1 MNPTPNS
8 RFHLTLAACWIGIAA
23 WLAITIAIT
32 SGEKTSLER
41 KRGADFK
48 ERRELTAQQE
58 RLRTEIGWLGS
69 APSIEQAVARLGLP
83 ITPPARLAS
92 R

>member
-8 RFHLTLAACWIGIAA
+8 RFHLILAACWIGTAA
-23 WLAITIAIT
+23 WLAIAIAIA

-41 KRGADFK
+41 KRGAEFK
-48 ERRELTAQQE
+48 ERRELVSQHE
-58 RLRTEIGWLGS
+58 RLRSEIGWLGS

-83 ITPPARLAS
+83 IAPPARLAS